1 MRMARAMRTL
11 LGCILATLTLLVHV
25 PTTAFAC
32 SCIMPGTPREEY
44 EASAMVFEG
53 RFVDNMGD
61 EEQGNLPFNF
71 EVARVWKGPLA
82 PMLTV
87 YTGQGGGDCG
97 YAFEPGRTYLVYA
110 SYWEHEGVFTT
121 SICSR
126 TRPIEEA
133 AADIAAHGAP
143 RQPPE
148 VVAPAPAAAEP
159 RAPTTA
165 ATTPAAES
173 QGRVGSVLTALAGA
187 GVGAALHAVWAS
199 RRRSRSER

>member
-1 MRMARAMRTL
+1 MRMPRAMRTL
-11 LGCILATLTLLVHV
+11 LGCILAALTPLVHL

-32 SCIMPGTPREEY
+32 SCDMPGTPREEY

-110 SYWEHEGVFTT
+110 SYWEHGAVFTT

-133 AADIAAHGAP
+133 AADTAAHGAP
-143 RQPPE
+143 R
-148 VVAPAPAAAEP
+148 APRRPPAAG
-159 RAPTTA
+159 
-165 ATTPAAES
+165 S
-173 QGRVGSVLTALAGA
+173 QGRVGAVLMSLAGA
-187 GVGAALHAVWAS
+187 GLGAALHAAWAS
-199 RRRSRSER
+199 RRRSRPER